1 MAKRTKSALKNAR
14 KNLKRRMRNKY
25 YKTRTKNLI
34 KSVFLSENRE
44 EAEKRLKEAISFI
57 DHATSKGVF
66 HKNTAARKK
75 SRLMKRFS
83 EFIIKL
89 EEEKLTSLEK

>member
-57 DHATSKGVF
+57 DHVASKGVF

>member
-14 KNLKRRMRNKY
+14 KNLKRRIRNKY

-34 KSVFLSENRE
+34 KSVFLAENRE
-44 EAEKRLKEAISFI
+44 EAEKRLKETISFI

-89 EEEKLTSLEK
+89 EENLTSLEK